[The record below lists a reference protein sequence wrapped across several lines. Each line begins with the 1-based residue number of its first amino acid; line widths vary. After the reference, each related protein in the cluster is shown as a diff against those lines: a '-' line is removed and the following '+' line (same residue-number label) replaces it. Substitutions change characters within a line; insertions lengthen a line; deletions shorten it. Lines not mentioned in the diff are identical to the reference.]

1 MWKSRLLSYTKGE
14 GNRIELKTKLNQNHG
29 NKNCR
34 NQGMPV
40 LSYSGPILICCLH
53 LTLVP
58 GARIGKK
65 YDKSDQLI
73 GETFPFSVATLLI
86 KANQF
91 LAK

>member
-1 MWKSRLLSYTKGE
+1 
-14 GNRIELKTKLNQNHG
+14 
-29 NKNCR
+29 
-34 NQGMPV
+34 MPV
-40 LSYSGPILICCLH
+40 LSYLGPILICCLH

-65 YDKSDQLI
+65 YDKGDQLI
-73 GETFPFSVATLLI
+73 GETFPFSIATLLR

>member
-1 MWKSRLLSYTKGE
+1 MSLMTSLRTSIRMFVCSSAFK
-14 GNRIELKTKLNQNHG
+14 
-29 NKNCR
+29 
-34 NQGMPV
+34 V
-40 LSYSGPILICCLH
+40 LSYFGLILICCLH

-65 YDKSDQLI
+65 YDKGDQLI

-91 LAK
+91 LAKIGV